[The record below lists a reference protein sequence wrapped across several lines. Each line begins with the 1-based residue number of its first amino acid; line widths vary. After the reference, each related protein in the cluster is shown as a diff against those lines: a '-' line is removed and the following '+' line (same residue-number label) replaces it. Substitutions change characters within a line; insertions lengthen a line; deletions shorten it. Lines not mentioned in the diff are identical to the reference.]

1 MLRKEGQKGATP
13 PAKSE
18 PAQSS
23 IVSSDPLPT
32 KKSESIMLGAL
43 LKKCRCKGD
52 RDNTLSYSC

>member
-18 PAQSS
+18 PTQSS

-32 KKSESIMLGAL
+32 KKSEFIMLGTL
-43 LKKCRCKGD
+43 LKKCRCEGD